1 MAKIKYVVDLTDEER
16 EQALGLT
23 QRGKSSARKIK
34 RAQILLKADQGLG
47 DEQIAEVVGTSSSTV
62 HRTRKRFVEE
72 GLEALNERPRP
83 GQPRKLTG
91 KHEAHLIAVT
101 CSEPPE
107 GHARWTLRLLAGKV
121 VELGF
126 AQSVSPETVRQT
138 LKKTNSNPGRKL
150 SGAFPR

>member
-1 MAKIKYVVDLTDEER
+1 MAKFKYVVDLTDEER
-16 EQALGLT
+16 DHMLGLT
-23 QRGKSSARKIK
+23 QRGRSSARKIK
-34 RAQILLKADQGLG
+34 RAHILLKADQDSS
-47 DEQIAEVVGTSSSTV
+47 DEHIAEVVGSSSSTV

-72 GLEALNERPRP
+72 GLEALDERPRP

-101 CSEPPE
+101 CSDPPE

-126 AQSVSPETVRQT
+126 APSISPETVRQT
-138 LKKTNSNPGRKL
+138 LKKTT
-150 SGAFPR
+150 